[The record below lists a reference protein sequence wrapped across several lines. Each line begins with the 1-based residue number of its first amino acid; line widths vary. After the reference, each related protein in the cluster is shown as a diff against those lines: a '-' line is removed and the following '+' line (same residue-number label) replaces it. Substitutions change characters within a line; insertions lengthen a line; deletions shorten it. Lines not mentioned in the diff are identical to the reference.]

1 MKNEFDSTSSKQ
13 TTNTNESVVDII
25 IFESGR
31 QEHAKPT
38 KYICLKDNV
47 QWNWEVL

>member
-1 MKNEFDSTSSKQ
+1 MKNDFDSPSSKQ

-31 QEHAKPT
+31 QEQAKPT